1 MAGNV
6 VCQGVLFVRE
16 CCVSG
21 TAVCQGLLF
30 VRDCCVSGSAVWQG
44 MLCVRDYCLLSGT
57 ITSGTTVWQELG
69 RDYWLSGTTV
79 FCQGLLLQGYA
90 LQYK

>member
-1 MAGNV
+1 MFIVHSSSGSA
-6 VCQGVLFVRE
+6 VCQGVLSVRD
-16 CCVSG
+16 CCLSG
-21 TAVCQGLLF
+21 TTIYCQGLLYF
-30 VRDCCVSGSAVWQG
+30 
-44 MLCVRDYCLLSGT
+44 
-57 ITSGTTVWQELG
+57 

>member
-1 MAGNV
+1 MFIAH
-6 VCQGVLFVRE
+6 
-16 CCVSG
+16 SS
-21 TAVCQGLLF
+21 
-30 VRDCCVSGSAVWQG
+30 SGSAVWQG
-44 MLCVRDYCLLSGT
+44 MLFVRDFAVCQGLLYF
-57 ITSGTTVWQELG
+57 